1 MQLGVTGVVVF
12 VDGVVGGPV
21 VGGDEHPALGLGLVA
36 VAAVKKVTV
45 EEEDVPCNR
54 KEEPLVYTQQLP
66 SCARHAQCQTP
77 STGLRYPSFNHCRI

>member
-21 VGGDEHPALGLGLVA
+21 VGGDEHPPLGLGLVA

-45 EEEDVPCNR
+45 EEEDVP
-54 KEEPLVYTQQLP
+54 
-66 SCARHAQCQTP
+66 
-77 STGLRYPSFNHCRI
+77 